1 MLVRPDVFRRLIVK
15 PGDTQRVLVVD
26 RHAPF
31 ELLAEIKADRPQH
44 EAPSGPKFA
53 VLRLALAKAPI
64 SMAVFNLVK
73 RCGRPS
79 GGKDGRGEP
88 GLGGGT
94 TTRTQNTL

>member
-1 MLVRPDVFRRLIVK
+1 MSRRLGIV
-15 PGDTQRVLVVD
+15 GGNLLL
-26 RHAPF
+26 F
-31 ELLAEIKADRPQH
+31 EGGPLRWSAVSGRAFLH

-64 SMAVFNLVK
+64 RMAVFNLVK